1 MDEKKD
7 CQYNNITFQNQLLN
21 SYQEEIYIDNDLN
34 IRNDDRIN
42 YKDLQYNHEQA
53 NNLSCEVNKNKNIYY
68 IPSFDINKEKY
79 EFSVGDPFDFKTKPK
94 SYDDISN
101 EEIYTVQSY
110 LEKKKNRNEKIIG
123 KNKNVHKKFRN
134 DNIMR
139 KIKINYINFIIK
151 FMNLILMVLSKK
163 NGIKFDSQF
172 YNLEHDYKNKISKKS
187 FNSFL
192 KQTIKDIFIK
202 SKISSH
208 YKAKDKNSNIETC
221 NKIEKE
227 IKLKDLSIILNKNI
241 LFFFDKIYKKERK
254 KEYNLNELGL
264 FDLKFV
270 LPEDIE
276 LYEDLLTKNEKIEE
290 NFNEYKTELN
300 ICCNTNF
307 MPEKKMPTF
316 ITRKSK

>member
-1 MDEKKD
+1 M
-7 CQYNNITFQNQLLN
+7 
-21 SYQEEIYIDNDLN
+21 
-34 IRNDDRIN
+34 
-42 YKDLQYNHEQA
+42 
-53 NNLSCEVNKNKNIYY
+53 
-68 IPSFDINKEKY
+68 
-79 EFSVGDPFDFKTKPK
+79 
-94 SYDDISN
+94 
-101 EEIYTVQSY
+101 
-110 LEKKKNRNEKIIG
+110 KNRNEKIIG
-123 KNKNVHKKFRN
+123 KNKNVHKKFCN
-134 DNIMR
+134 DNIIR

-187 FNSFL
+187 FNSFRN
-192 KQTIKDIFIK
+192 QTIKDAIIK
-202 SKISSH
+202 SKISSQ

-221 NKIEKE
+221 NKIENE
-227 IKLKDLSIILNKNI
+227 VKLKDLSIILNKNI

-290 NFNEYKTELN
+290 NFNEYKTKLN

-307 MPEKKMPTF
+307 MPEKKIPSF
-316 ITRKSK
+316 IIRKSK

>member
-1 MDEKKD
+1 M
-7 CQYNNITFQNQLLN
+7 
-21 SYQEEIYIDNDLN
+21 
-34 IRNDDRIN
+34 
-42 YKDLQYNHEQA
+42 
-53 NNLSCEVNKNKNIYY
+53 NKNKNY
-68 IPSFDINKEKY
+68 ILSFDLNIEKS
-79 EFSVGDPFDFKTKPK
+79 EFSVGSPFDFKTKPK
-94 SYDDISN
+94 MYDDISD
-101 EEIYTVQSY
+101 EERYTTKTTKKKIITNKVQSY
-110 LEKKKNRNEKIIG
+110 LEKKKKRNEKIIG

-134 DNIMR
+134 DNIIR

-187 FNSFL
+187 FNSFRN
-192 KQTIKDIFIK
+192 QTIKDAIIK
-202 SKISSH
+202 SKISSQ
-208 YKAKDKNSNIETC
+208 YKTKDKNSNIETC
-221 NKIEKE
+221 NKIENE
-227 IKLKDLSIILNKNI
+227 VKLKDLSIILNKNI

-290 NFNEYKTELN
+290 NFNKYKTKLN

-307 MPEKKMPTF
+307 MPEKKMTTF
-316 ITRKSK
+316 IIRKSK